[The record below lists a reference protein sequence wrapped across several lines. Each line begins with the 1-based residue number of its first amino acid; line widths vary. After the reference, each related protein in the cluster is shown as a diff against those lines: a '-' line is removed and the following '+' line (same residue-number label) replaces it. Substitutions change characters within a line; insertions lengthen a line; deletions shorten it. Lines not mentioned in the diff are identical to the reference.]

1 MAEVEFGGLKFSG
14 GKMIALLTALSTLG
28 GAAWGGFEIYKDY
41 MDMKEII
48 QNIDTDAIAARN
60 DVIETKL
67 DEAIDYTRDIKSGLK
82 DDIFKLEQ
90 NIERM
95 EDKVDES
102 ERRVKDTQ
110 SSIEA
115 TLAGVREDLN
125 TNGGELYY
133 ANGTE
138 YIGLYHI
145 HPEQGP
151 MVGAKHSEL
160 PHSKLYYTSQL
171 PKIPGKEYED
181 FISNYSPN
189 TGFRALTCYRCIKTP
204 TGQNQV
210 VGFIPKDKNLGCG
223 KNNFTDYNLAV
234 QSCNTSQVRN
244 PEIINESP
252 SSTPAQQVNEAPST
266 RSIPNIAPSS
276 GGGGGY

>member
-14 GKMIALLTALSTLG
+14 GKMFALLTALSTLG

-115 TLAGVREDLN
+115 TLAGVRDDLN
-125 TNGGELYY
+125 TQSKDVTSSIREVE
-133 ANGTE
+133 AT
-138 YIGLYHI
+138 
-145 HPEQGP
+145 
-151 MVGAKHSEL
+151 VRASE
-160 PHSKLYYTSQL
+160 
-171 PKIPGKEYED
+171 
-181 FISNYSPN
+181 
-189 TGFRALTCYRCIKTP
+189 
-204 TGQNQV
+204 
-210 VGFIPKDKNLGCG
+210 KD
-223 KNNFTDYNLAV
+223 
-234 QSCNTSQVRN
+234 VRN
-244 PEIINESP
+244 VMKETVNDLESKMDRLDEKLNERL
-252 SSTPAQQVNEAPST
+252 QEALDNPLSD
-266 RSIPNIAPSS
+266 
-276 GGGGGY
+276 